1 MGKKLKKNNKQENGE
16 REKETENMKQEKLKV
31 NENRKKVVSV
41 KNAKVTVA
49 DLSNLSCEMENS
61 SILSI

>member
-1 MGKKLKKNNKQENGE
+1 MEKG
-16 REKETENMKQEKLKV
+16 EKETENMKQEKLKV

-49 DLSNLSCEMENS
+49 DLSNLSCEMENT